1 MPNPFFSVLLPAF
14 NAKAHIGSAIRDILT
29 QTFRDFELLVV
40 DDGSTDGTS
49 ECVAK
54 FSDPRL
60 RLISLPANQG
70 LVAALNAG
78 LQEARGKWIARQ
90 DADDRSRRD
99 RLAKQARLISE
110 NPDTVLVYSQARLID
125 ANGFWRGKLRP
136 PAEDAEL
143 RWDLCFRNPVPH
155 TSAVFSVKI
164 GRDKLGGYRNC
175 KACEDYDLWSRLLR
189 NGKAIGSVEALVS
202 YRNHAGSIMGREHA
216 VQAERKNSALKEIM
230 TGNLEEWLDAS
241 KEEADLVV
249 SAWLDPA
256 HAEWERYFAVTT
268 RMAGERIQPSRRLL
282 AEQDFTL
289 MNRAADV
296 SAEEAA
302 EMLSA
307 LQKVAPPR
315 FLSLP
320 QPRTFLTRLLKK
332 I

>member
-14 NAKAHIGSAIRDILT
+14 NAKAHIGAAIRDILA

-60 RLISLPANQG
+60 RLIRLPANRG

-110 NPDTVLVYSQARLID
+110 NPDTVLVYSQARLLD
-125 ANGFWRGKLRP
+125 AHGLWRGRLRP
-136 PAEDAEL
+136 PLEDSGL
-143 RWDLCFRNPVPH
+143 RWDFCFRNPIPH
-155 TSAVFSVKI
+155 TSAVFPLQLV
-164 GRDKLGGYRNC
+164 RDDLGGYRNC
-175 KACEDYDLWSRLLR
+175 KACEDYYLWSRLLR
-189 NGKAIGSVEALVS
+189 HGKAVGSPETLVS
-202 YRNHAGSIMGREHA
+202 YRNHAASIMGQEHA
-216 VQAERKNSALKEIM
+216 VQAERENPALREIM
-230 TGNLEEWLDAS
+230 AKNLQDWLDAS
-241 KEEADLVV
+241 AAEVDLVA
-249 SAWLDPA
+249 SAWLDPQNA
-256 HAEWERYFAVTT
+256 SWDDYFAATN
-268 RMAGERIQPSRRLL
+268 RLACRPLRPHPALL

-289 MNRAADV
+289 LNRAATA
-296 SAEEAA
+296 SAAVA
-302 EMLSA
+302 LEMLAAMKKTSPA
-307 LQKVAPPR
+307 RYA
-315 FLSLP
+315 SLP
-320 QPRTFLTRLLKK
+320 QPRTFIARLLKR

>member
-14 NAKAHIGSAIRDILT
+14 NAKAHIGSAIRDILA

-49 ECVAK
+49 ECVEK

-60 RLISLPANQG
+60 RLIRLPSNQG

-110 NPDTVLVYSQARLID
+110 NPDAVLVYSQARLID
-125 ANGFWRGKLRP
+125 AHGLWRGKLRP
-136 PAEDAEL
+136 PLEDAGL
-143 RWDLCFRNPVPH
+143 RWDFCFRNPIPH
-155 TSAVFSVKI
+155 TSAVFPLHLV
-164 GRDKLGGYRNC
+164 REELGGYRNC

-189 NGKAIGSVEALVS
+189 HGKAVGSSETLVS
-202 YRNHAGSIMGREHA
+202 YRNHAASIMGQEHA
-216 VQAERKNSALKEIM
+216 AQAESRNVALKEIM
-230 TGNLEEWLDAS
+230 AKNLREWIGANEQEVALLA
-241 KEEADLVV
+241 
-249 SAWLDPA
+249 SAWLGNGDVD
-256 HAEWERYFAVTT
+256 WEEYFKVTN
-268 RMAGERIQPSRRLL
+268 RLAIGELSPSTDLL

-289 MNRAADV
+289 LNRAVRGSSNRGD
-296 SAEEAA
+296 

-307 LQKVAPPR
+307 LEKICPQRYAA
-315 FLSLP
+315 LP
-320 QPRTFLTRLLKK
+320 KIKIFLTRLLRRG
-332 I
+332 

>member
-14 NAKAHIGSAIRDILT
+14 NAKAHIGAAIRDILA

-60 RLISLPANQG
+60 RLIRFPANQG

-99 RLAKQARLISE
+99 RLAKQARLLSE
-110 NPDTVLVYSQARLID
+110 NPDKLLVYSQARLID
-125 ANGFWRGKLRP
+125 EWGFWRGKLRP
-136 PAEDAEL
+136 PVEDKGL
-143 RWDLCFRNPVPH
+143 RWDFCFRNAIPH
-155 TSAVFSVKI
+155 TSAVFPLELA
-164 GRDKLGGYRNC
+164 RDVLGGYRDC

-189 NGKAIGSVEALVS
+189 HGKAVGSPETLVS
-202 YRNHAGSIMGREHA
+202 YRNHAASIMGQEHA
-216 VQAERKNSALKEIM
+216 VQAESRNVALKQIM
-230 TGNLEEWLDAS
+230 ANNLREWIGANEQEVALLA
-241 KEEADLVV
+241 
-249 SAWLDPA
+249 SAWLGNGDVD
-256 HAEWERYFAVTT
+256 WEEYFKVTN
-268 RMAGERIQPSRRLL
+268 RFAIGELSPSTDLL

-289 MNRAADV
+289 LNRAADA
-296 SAEEAA
+296 SAAIA
-302 EMLSA
+302 LEMLLA
-307 LQKVAPPR
+307 LKKTSPERYA
-315 FLSLP
+315 SLP
-320 QPRTFLTRLLKK
+320 QPRTFITRLLKR